1 MNAENALAPW
11 SVQQI
16 FPSLE
21 ASVKYRADLLTT
33 ASRLPD
39 VASRTLLCPLFH
51 HRLLHHFAQSSV
63 FGVLS
68 SMCSHALT
76 QQRLH
81 EEATGNGFNGAKNNG
96 YATEDEVNFA
106 ATVTSSLLEDS
117 MINLDAALLPIIGNS
132 QGHLLTILRKRLRET
147 EESSI
152 GVKFHEKSTLSI
164 STQKKITF
172 VPRRKTME
180 KVLDQAN
187 LPRRHIFSKK
197 MASLTN
203 VAQSTG
209 ACERRELLGNLGD
222 TPVPFQVRSREE
234 VRQQLRGQKA
244 FETSMTVVLSDHAV
258 PLPLWKRRRNEVGEN
273 TENEGFTSPP
283 TAASSTALNSPQ
295 ESFVNATW
303 VKEGELLLVN
313 GCLIHR
319 DTKKIVESSAK
330 KEKIFA
336 LERGEIGSMETP
348 ETTTSVKKKTTA
360 ESERKKRTAKVARGS
375 FASGRI
381 GTVNTQGVPL
391 MSREEILALVNSLQ
405 ISDALRAAF
414 LIGLNGDDN
423 SKIKQ

>member
-1 MNAENALAPW
+1 MNAENALVPW
-11 SVQQI
+11 SAQQI
-16 FPSLE
+16 FPCLE
-21 ASVKYRADLLTT
+21 VSVEYRADLLAT

-51 HRLLHHFAQSSV
+51 HRLLHQFAQSSV

-81 EEATGNGFNGAKNNG
+81 EETSGNGFNGGKNNG
-96 YATEDEVNFA
+96 YATEDEVKFA

-132 QGHLLTILRKRLRET
+132 QGHLVTILKKRLRET
-147 EESSI
+147 EENSL
-152 GVKFHEKSTLSI
+152 GVKYHEKSTLSM
-164 STQKKITF
+164 STQKRITF
-172 VPRRKTME
+172 VTRKRRME
-180 KVLDQAN
+180 KVRDQVN
-187 LPRRHIFSKK
+187 LPRRHIFSKG

-203 VAQSTG
+203 VVQSAG
-209 ACERRELLGNLGD
+209 FCERRELLGKLGD
-222 TPVPFQVRSREE
+222 SPVPFQVRSREE

-244 FETSMTVVLSDHAV
+244 FETSMTVVLSDHGV
-258 PLPLWKRRRNEVGEN
+258 PLPLWKRRRNEVEEI
-273 TENEGFTSPP
+273 TENEGFTAPP
-283 TAASSTALNSPQ
+283 TATSSTALDSPQ

-303 VKEGELLLVN
+303 VREGELLLVN
-313 GCLIHR
+313 GCLVHR
-319 DTKKIVESSAK
+319 DKKRMVEPSAK
-330 KEKIFA
+330 KEKTCA
-336 LERGEIGSMETP
+336 LERGEIGSMETS
-348 ETTTSVKKKTTA
+348 ETTSSVKKKTTA
-360 ESERKKRTAKVARGS
+360 ESERKKRTANVARGS

-423 SKIKQ
+423 SKIRQ